1 MRRIV
6 PLLAMLAACSAALAA
21 GCGSERDSV
30 SPSDPTYHGS
40 VLFAVRCA
48 GCHTLDKAGT
58 HGSGSNVR
66 DRARNNGPN
75 FNVRPE
81 TVASVLYAVR
91 NGGFSGGIMPQNI
104 VVGQDAVD
112 VARFVAKYAGS
123 QAKPAIAPPVG
134 P

>member
-1 MRRIV
+1 MRRIL
-6 PLLAMLAACSAALAA
+6 PLIATLTAAVAALVA

-30 SPSDPTYHGS
+30 SQSDPTYHGS
-40 VLFAVRCA
+40 VLFSVRCA

-58 HGSGSNVR
+58 HGSGTNVR

-81 TVASVLYAVR
+81 TVASVLYAIR

-112 VARFVAKYAGS
+112 VAQFVAKYAGTK
-123 QAKPAIAPPVG
+123 AKPAVAPPTG
-134 P
+134 Q